1 MESYIKLSTLND
13 FIYCEKSIYY
23 SEIYHNNYAENIFK
37 KEAQIEWKIIHETID
52 NKKYS
57 SRKNILQWL
66 EVYND
71 FYKIAGK
78 IDIFNTETWELIERK
93 TQIFKDENW
102 KEKIYRGQRYQL
114 WWQMF
119 CLEEMWYEVKSLWI
133 YSVKD
138 NKKYRIY
145 KPSQKEII
153 EFQKILEKYK
163 NFDLLKKY
171 WKQNLEKCKKCI
183 YNELCDYYIWD
194 KTEQLQLF
202 NKN

>member
-1 MESYIKLSTLND
+1 MESYIKLTNLND
-13 FIYCEKSIYY
+13 FIYCPKSIF
-23 SEIYHNNYAENIFK
+23 YHTLYESYNSNLFHK
-37 KEAQIEWKIIHETID
+37 KTQIEWKIIHETID

-57 SRKNILQWL
+57 SRKDILQGL

-78 IDIFNTETWELIERK
+78 IDIFNIKTWELIERK

-102 KEKIYRGQRYQL
+102 KEKIYRWQKYQI

-119 CLEEMWYEVKSLWI
+119 CLEEMWYEIKTLWI

-138 NKKYRIY
+138 NKKYRIF
-145 KPSQKEII
+145 KTSKKEII
-153 EFQKILEKYK
+153 WFENVLEKYK
-163 NFDLLKKY
+163 KFDLFQKY
-171 WKQNLEKCKKCI
+171 WKQNIKKCKECI
-183 YNELCDYYIWD
+183 YNELCDYYIWE
-194 KTEQLQLF
+194 KIEQLQLF

>member
-1 MESYIKLSTLND
+1 MESYIKLTNLND
-13 FIYCEKSIYY
+13 FIYCPKSIF
-23 SEIYHNNYAENIFK
+23 YHTLYENYNSNLYHKTE
-37 KEAQIEWKIIHETID
+37 QIEWTLIHSSID

-163 NFDLLKKY
+163 NFNLLQKY